1 MGAIAMLDKLS
12 ARYTDFLAGTYD
24 CVDRIVLNAYFQLG
38 QRPAGFRTWWR
49 NWKGSDQDLDNAH
62 LMRLAGRFARR
73 LRAYAQAHHIPVVEC
88 QAKDRKHEIAEPYL
102 PHDPAFVGVFVILV
116 GRAPAPIWNVQS
128 SKSGK
133 IVNIERKTGYVNHYY
148 FHLMDPDW
156 GHVTIRMSGHPPFGA
171 QIILNGHEYVARQ
184 ARQAGVPFQKE
195 GNCFT
200 QVEDASR
207 LAQIADTL
215 RSPSVVGQLEQVC
228 ERWIYSACLCF
239 ALDLAE
245 QEQSHFQYAYSVYQ
259 LEYSRNLLFQHGDQ
273 MEQLFQG
280 IVDRTRTWLDVKRL
294 QTIFGYKRR
303 PYFHDKKRKPPR
315 VEVVV
320 ERPVYDLT
328 VFKLHFGKL
337 SVKLYTK
344 GEHVLRCEAVAH
356 NTKALYCGRSLPK
369 FPQMVRKLEQILQRF
384 LEVLDCVDQA
394 FIDDDSFDHLSRPG
408 YVNHQRVAG
417 IDLSQPRMRA
427 VMQAVLALA
436 ASPTGFA
443 VSALAAKVRDILGLS
458 PEAYQPRH
466 ASYDLKKLRGKNWV
480 RLMDNSRRYVA
491 VPQGLQAMTALL
503 VLREKVIR
511 PVLAGT
517 RKLVSHSTPSRETH
531 MDTLYRTLQIDMHNL
546 FQVVGIAVQTA

>member
-1 MGAIAMLDKLS
+1 MQDKLS
-12 ARYTDFLAGTYD
+12 ARCMEFLAGTYD

-49 NWKGSDQDLDNAH
+49 SWKGSDQDLDNAH

-73 LRAYAQAHHIPVVEC
+73 LRAYAQAHHIPVIEC
-88 QAKDRKHEIAEPYL
+88 RAGERKHEIAEPYI
-102 PHDPAFVGVFVILV
+102 PKDSAFVGVFLILV
-116 GRAPAPIWNVQS
+116 GRAPAPVWNVQC
-128 SKSGK
+128 SKTGN
-133 IVNIERKTGYVNHYY
+133 IVNIERKIGYVNHYY
-148 FHLMDPDW
+148 FHIMDPDW

-171 QIILNGHEYVARQ
+171 QVILNGHEYVACQ
-184 ARQAGVPFQKE
+184 ARKAGVPFQKE

-200 QVEDASR
+200 DVVDASQ
-207 LAQIADTL
+207 LAQVADTL
-215 RSPSVVGQLEQVC
+215 RSPGVVGQLEQMC

-245 QEQSHFQYAYSVYQ
+245 QEQTHFRYAYSVYQ
-259 LEYSRNLLFQHGDQ
+259 VEYSRNLLFKHGDQ

-280 IVDRTRTWLDVKRL
+280 IVDRTRVWLDVKRL

-328 VFKLHFGKL
+328 VFKLHFGKFT
-337 SVKLYTK
+337 VKLYPK
-344 GEHVLRCEAVAH
+344 GERVLRCEAIVH
-356 NTKALYCGRSLPK
+356 NTKALRCGRSLSK
-369 FPQMVRKLEQILQRF
+369 FPLVVAELEHILQRF
-384 LEVLDCVDQA
+384 LEVLDCVDHA
-394 FIDDDSFDHLSRPG
+394 FIGDDSLDNLSQPG
-408 YVNHQRVAG
+408 YVGHQRVAG
-417 IDLSQPRMRA
+417 IDLSKPRMRA
-427 VMQAVLALA
+427 IMQAVLALA

-458 PEAYQPRH
+458 PEAYRPRH

-480 RLMDNSRRYVA
+480 RPIGKSRSYQA
-491 VPQGLQAMTALL
+491 VPEGLQAMTALL
-503 VLREKVIR
+503 VLREKVIK

-517 RKLVSHSTPSRETH
+517 KKLVSHSAPCRQTH
-531 MDTLYRTLQIDMHNL
+531 VDTLYRNLQTDMQNL
-546 FQVVGIAVQTA
+546 FLVVGIAVQTA